1 MAASCSPMVMTLWTQ
16 KNCLVNAN
24 DGDHGRPFSTTTT
37 TTTAKVG
44 VLSGALFFS
53 FSLVA
58 TLLCE
63 WMISQT
69 TVTTG
74 GGGAFG
80 LHDSR
85 TSPYGLAITT
95 LITPVFDFP
104 LNSSRLKC
112 VVDNSRAGDIEPS
125 PLDEIITVGKYIAA
139 ILQIFCNELFYVN
152 ELTLLS
158 VIYPFCIRLF
168 DCAGRKY
175 RSPAKMNVSS

>member
-1 MAASCSPMVMTLWTQ
+1 MQMTAIT
-16 KNCLVNAN
+16 
-24 DGDHGRPFSTTTT
+24 DGFFSTTTT
-37 TTTAKVG
+37 TTTTEVG

-63 WMISQT
+63 WMISQSNDISND
-69 TVTTG
+69 G
-74 GGGAFG
+74 RGEELCG
-80 LHDSR
+80 LHDSH

-112 VVDNSRAGDIEPS
+112 VVDNSRAGEIEPS

-158 VIYPFCIRLF
+158 VISFLH
-168 DCAGRKY
+168 
-175 RSPAKMNVSS
+175 

>member
-1 MAASCSPMVMTLWTQ
+1 MKRFNANRPLHLNINKIFVRALFQTLWPPLGYIPMFSAGNREKQKIKNSMRCGCLAMAASCSPMVMTLWTQ

-37 TTTAKVG
+37 TTEVG

-74 GGGAFG
+74 GGG

-85 TSPYGLAITT
+85 TSPYGHNDVNHDSLW
-95 LITPVFDFP
+95 FP
-104 LNSSRLKC
+104 
-112 VVDNSRAGDIEPS
+112 
-125 PLDEIITVGKYIAA
+125 T
-139 ILQIFCNELFYVN
+139 
-152 ELTLLS
+152 
-158 VIYPFCIRLF
+158 
-168 DCAGRKY
+168 
-175 RSPAKMNVSS
+175 

>member
-1 MAASCSPMVMTLWTQ
+1 MQMTAIT
-16 KNCLVNAN
+16 
-24 DGDHGRPFSTTTT
+24 DGLFLLLLLSLPLKSGSFRRF
-37 TTTAKVG
+37 VLL
-44 VLSGALFFS
+44 VLSGCDAL
-53 FSLVA
+53 V
-58 TLLCE
+58 
-63 WMISQT
+63 WMNDQSNDSNDGR
-69 TVTTG
+69 G

-80 LHDSR
+80 RHDSR

-158 VIYPFCIRLF
+158 VISFLH
-168 DCAGRKY
+168 
-175 RSPAKMNVSS
+175 